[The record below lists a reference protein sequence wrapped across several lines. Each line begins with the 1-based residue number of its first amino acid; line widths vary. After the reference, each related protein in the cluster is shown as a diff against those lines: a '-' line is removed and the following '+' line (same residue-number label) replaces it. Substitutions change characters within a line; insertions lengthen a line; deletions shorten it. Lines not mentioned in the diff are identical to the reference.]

1 MLEFKETEGKVFFLP
16 GEKVQLKQMLPNQP
30 IMVIVG
36 KKTKTFRPEKDDRA
50 NFFQGM
56 ICMWFS
62 TTGEKHESV
71 FSTKDL
77 VKVK

>member
-56 ICMWFS
+56 TCMWFT
-62 TTGEKHESV
+62 TTGELMEHV

-77 VKVK
+77 LKVN